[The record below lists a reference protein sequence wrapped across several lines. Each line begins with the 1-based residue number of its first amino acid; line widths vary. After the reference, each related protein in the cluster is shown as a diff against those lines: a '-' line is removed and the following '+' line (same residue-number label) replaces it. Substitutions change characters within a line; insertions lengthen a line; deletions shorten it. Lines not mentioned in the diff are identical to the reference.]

1 MAHLITASEV
11 ITIAFTG
18 EEKISTDKIKD
29 TQIDIAEKEFIIP
42 RIGQDLYDA
51 LISGSYTDLKALLM
65 PTLAYYVRTLVIPE
79 LAVSV
84 ANMGLMQSMNDY
96 SRPVSSAS
104 QNMLLQRTLK
114 NAETLMDSVVKYIQ
128 DNNESYPEY
137 NYKRSTKIIGGI
149 IL

>member
-1 MAHLITASEV
+1 MALITASEV

-18 EEKISTDKIKD
+18 EEKISSDKIKA

-42 RIGQDLYDA
+42 RITQELYDA
-51 LISGSYTDLKALLM
+51 INGGSYADLKALLKN
-65 PTLAYYVRTLVIPE
+65 PLAYYVRTLVIPE

-114 NAETLMDSVVKYIQ
+114 NAETLMDSVVCHIK
-128 DNNESYPEY
+128 DNYESYPEY
-137 NYKRSTKIIGGI
+137 VFKRRTRIIGGI